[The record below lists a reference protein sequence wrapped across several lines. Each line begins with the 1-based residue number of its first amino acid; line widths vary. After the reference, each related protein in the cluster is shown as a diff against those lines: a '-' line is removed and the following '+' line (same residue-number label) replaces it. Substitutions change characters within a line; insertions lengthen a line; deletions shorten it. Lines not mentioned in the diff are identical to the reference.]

1 MDQNRLQPRY
11 TVVELFCGCGGF
23 SHGFHRSNRFDIV
36 LGNDI
41 KKAALNT
48 FRWNH
53 SSNRGEPEVIESD
66 IREVPIAAIVEAL
79 ERKGIGE
86 HELDVLIGGP
96 PCQGFSQMRRS
107 EERKGSKIVAFKGY
121 NRLDQDPRNDLVL
134 RFLEIAAV
142 LRPKVIVI
150 ENVPQMLRHTH
161 NGIQGGISSQIQTML
176 LNDMG
181 YDVAVRKLN
190 AADYGVPQLRERVF
204 FIASRIGNACFPEPT
219 HADPEQRELFP
230 STSRAWT
237 TVAEALRDLPDPVVD
252 SRDIMGGGS
261 LDLYPRA
268 ELSEFACLMR
278 SSTAFP
284 YNHITRQYKASVL
297 RIIREMQP
305 GETWDAAS
313 ERMRQQYTPI
323 IAEYATMDEDRDSL
337 LQRLDKENIITAAF
351 FRRYYWSAYTR
362 LSWERPALTITAN
375 ANFLGSGRFTHP
387 EQQRGITMREA
398 ARLQSFD
405 DDFRFITSPNDN
417 ESTTKIGIG
426 LDMIGEAVS
435 PLLAEAMA
443 RHIATWLDQY
453 TNSQAS
459 DKIQLSATQEIQEV
473 GL

>member
-1 MDQNRLQPRY
+1 
-11 TVVELFCGCGGF
+11 
-23 SHGFHRSNRFDIV
+23 
-36 LGNDI
+36 
-41 KKAALNT
+41 
-48 FRWNH
+48 
-53 SSNRGEPEVIESD
+53 
-66 IREVPIAAIVEAL
+66 
-79 ERKGIGE
+79 
-86 HELDVLIGGP
+86 
-96 PCQGFSQMRRS
+96 
-107 EERKGSKIVAFKGY
+107 
-121 NRLDQDPRNDLVL
+121 
-134 RFLEIAAV
+134 
-142 LRPKVIVI
+142 
-150 ENVPQMLRHTH
+150 
-161 NGIQGGISSQIQTML
+161 
-176 LNDMG
+176 
-181 YDVAVRKLN
+181 
-190 AADYGVPQLRERVF
+190 
-204 FIASRIGNACFPEPT
+204 
-219 HADPEQRELFP
+219 
-230 STSRAWT
+230 
-237 TVAEALRDLPDPVVD
+237 
-252 SRDIMGGGS
+252 
-261 LDLYPRA
+261 
-268 ELSEFACLMR
+268 
-278 SSTAFP
+278 
-284 YNHITRQYKASVL
+284 
-297 RIIREMQP
+297 MQP